1 MVLGRHLL
9 FLPVFDSIWPKLMSD
24 GASSPTSEE
33 SDYEVSPALRKR
45 LQQLFEHA
53 SQMMSKPKYD
63 YDYAHSLLGECC
75 RRNPANLV
83 YVEKMFENL
92 DLKFKGKK
100 KGSVFSAFGGKGNVK
115 KALAAKKWLEVISE
129 GIDLLKNNPYD
140 SVTLRAMVD
149 ACAALRFNEV
159 GLRYM
164 KNAMDGSPGDME
176 VMRHCARYLGKVGQ
190 FDQAISLWHFIEEKK
205 RGDDE
210 ANKMISQLTIDRE
223 RRAQGLS
230 TVTNRLDP
238 EEAAKLRRKQLAA
251 QEESGEAPPAAQ
263 GPLTEKQKL
272 KNRIENNPDISS
284 NYMMLI
290 DLCCEEGKFFEADE
304 VWNQAQAHFGD
315 TLELIEK
322 REELMM
328 VKARHRFR
336 LAEKQAAATP
346 TPELLEL
353 VETARNDL
361 NRIELEVFSK
371 RNQRK
376 PGDIVLKYELAVRL
390 KRMGNF
396 EQAEQLF
403 DEVAAADDKHY
414 AICHLNKGECLQS
427 RKQYKAALAA
437 YEEGLTRA
445 ENMSSDGLKLLL
457 YRAGVLAQGL
467 KDWVSASKNLKRLHK
482 IDASYKDVK
491 LRLDK
496 LL

>member
-1 MVLGRHLL
+1 
-9 FLPVFDSIWPKLMSD
+9 MSD
-24 GASSPTSEE
+24 GASSTTPEE
-33 SDYEVSPALRKR
+33 SNYEVSPALRKR
-45 LQQLFEHA
+45 LQQLYEHA

-75 RRNPANLV
+75 RRDPANLV

-100 KGSVFSAFGGKGNVK
+100 KGSVFSAFGGKGGVK

-223 RRAQGLS
+223 RRAQGLA
-230 TVTNRLDP
+230 TVTNRIDP

-251 QEESGEAPPAAQ
+251 QEEAGGAAPPVAK

-272 KNRIENNPDISS
+272 KARIENNPDVSS
-284 NYMMLI
+284 NYIMLI

-304 VWNQAQAHFGD
+304 VLKQALTHFGD

-322 REELMM
+322 REELLI

-346 TPELLEL
+346 NPAPELLEL
-353 VETARNDL
+353 VETSRNDL
-361 NRIELEVFSK
+361 NRIELEVYSK

-376 PGDIVLKYELAVRL
+376 PGDVALKYELAVRL
-390 KRMGNF
+390 KRVGNF

-403 DEVAAADDKHY
+403 EEVAQADDKLFP
-414 AICHLNKGECLQS
+414 ICYLGKGECLQS
-427 RKQYKAALAA
+427 RKQYAAALAA
-437 YEEGLTRA
+437 YEEGLTRS

-467 KDWVSASKNLKRLHK
+467 KEWVSASRNLKRLHK
-482 IDASYKDVK
+482 LDASYKDVK

>member
-1 MVLGRHLL
+1 
-9 FLPVFDSIWPKLMSD
+9 MSD

-33 SDYEVSPALRKR
+33 SEYEVSPALRKR

-53 SQMMSKPKYD
+53 SQMMSKQKYD

-75 RRNPANLV
+75 KRDPANLI

-92 DLKFKGKK
+92 DAKFKGKK
-100 KGSVFSAFGGKGNVK
+100 KGSVFSGFGGKGGVK
-115 KALAAKKWLEVISE
+115 KALAAKKWLEVIAE
-129 GIDLLKNNPYD
+129 GIELLKSNPYD
-140 SVTLRAMVD
+140 SITLRAMVD

-190 FDQAISLWHFIEEKK
+190 FDQAIALWHFIEDKK

-223 RRAQGLS
+223 RRAQGLA
-230 TVTNRLDP
+230 TVTNRIDA

-251 QEESGEAPPAAQ
+251 QEAAGEAAPPIAK

-272 KNRIENNPDISS
+272 KVRIENNPDVAL
-284 NYMMLI
+284 NYLMLI
-290 DLCCEEGKFFEADE
+290 DLCCSEGKFFEADE
-304 VWNQAQAHFGD
+304 ALKQALAHFGE

-322 REELMM
+322 REELMI
-328 VKARHRFR
+328 VKARHRFQV
-336 LAEKQAAATP
+336 AEKQAASTPKP

-376 PGDIVLKYELAVRL
+376 PGDVTLKYELAVRL
-390 KRMGNF
+390 KRVGNF

-403 DEVAAADDKHY
+403 DEAAQADDKLY
-414 AICHLNKGECLQS
+414 PICYLGKGECLQS
-427 RKQYKAALAA
+427 RKQYTAALAA
-437 YEEGLTRA
+437 YEEGLTRS

-467 KDWVSASKNLKRLHK
+467 KEWVSASRHLKRLHK
-482 IDASYKDVK
+482 MDASYKDVK
-491 LRLDK
+491 LRVDK